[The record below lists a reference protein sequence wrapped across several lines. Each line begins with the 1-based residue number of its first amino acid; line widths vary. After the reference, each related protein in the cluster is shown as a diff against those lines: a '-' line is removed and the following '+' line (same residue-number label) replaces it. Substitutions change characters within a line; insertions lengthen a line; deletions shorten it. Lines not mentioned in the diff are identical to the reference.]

1 MQLTQRKKHLL
12 KDQAGRRK
20 EGGGRGDCC
29 RWAQKRAIKIMEA
42 RWIIR
47 LQDSSAEGPD
57 KSTVFLARPF
67 HCRDGCTKTSGMK
80 REFFSTPPLSLS
92 TPTLYGVF
100 GRKQAEL
107 KRRLT
112 LRPQFH
118 YLGVYVLQCH
128 LFRKKGWGMETEWV
142 AVFER
147 EKSSV
152 YILPGKHY
160 KYMCCTLSSA
170 EFSEGLWN
178 LTLSCSVGSQH
189 TPLLPR

>member
-42 RWIIR
+42 RWIKR

-80 REFFSTPPLSLS
+80 REFFSTPPTLPLHSNIVWS
-92 TPTLYGVF
+92 VWQETGWAKEAFDPKTPVS
-100 GRKQAEL
+100 
-107 KRRLT
+107 
-112 LRPQFH
+112 
-118 YLGVYVLQCH
+118 
-128 LFRKKGWGMETEWV
+128 LFRDICA
-142 AVFER
+142 AVSSFQKER
-147 EKSSV
+147 MRNGDRVSGCVWARE
-152 YILPGKHY
+152 IFCLH
-160 KYMCCTLSSA
+160 SA
-170 EFSEGLWN
+170 W
-178 LTLSCSVGSQH
+178 
-189 TPLLPR
+189 